1 MGIYYDVF
9 TKVKVNYL
17 ELQVPTQVKFKG
29 TM

>member
-1 MGIYYDVF
+1 MGLYYDVF